1 MPGPAGEDVRLA
13 ELVATLSLA
22 TDLGLGQP
30 MEHVLR
36 SCRIALGVGAE
47 IGLTERE
54 RAAAYYV
61 TLLAWVGCTAD
72 SAELAGRF
80 GDDIALRADTYGID
94 LDGLPMLAFL
104 LRRAGAGSAPLRRAR
119 LAAAF
124 VVTGGRAVADAM
136 MAHCQVASAFAEEV
150 GLGPEVHGP
159 LRQVFARWDGR
170 GVPEV
175 AGEEIAMA
183 VRLAQL
189 ADIVEVHH
197 RLHGVDGAVA
207 VAEVRSGGQFDPR
220 LVAAFTRCAPRL
232 LGELD
237 DGASWEAVI
246 ESAPALDAALHPDE
260 IDRVLTATGDFVDLK
275 SPFRSGHSRAVAEL
289 AAEAGRRS
297 GLGADEVRDLRRAG
311 LVHDLGRLGV
321 PNTIWDKPGPLT
333 AAEVERVR
341 LHPYFAG
348 RMLTRPALL
357 ARVGALAITH
367 AERLDGSGYP
377 RALPGAALGPAARV
391 LAAADVYQAMVE
403 PRPYRAALPPPQAA
417 AELRGE
423 VRAGRLDGG
432 AVEAVLAAAGHR
444 AGARR
449 VVRPGGLTAREAQV
463 LAALARGASNREIAR
478 RLVIAEKTVRNHVEH
493 IYAKIDVSTR
503 AAATLFAMRHG
514 LVDGDSGE

>member
-1 MPGPAGEDVRLA
+1 MPDPAGEDVRLA
-13 ELVATLSLA
+13 ELVAALSLA

-36 SCRIALGVGAE
+36 SCRIALGVGAQ

-72 SAELAGRF
+72 SAELAARF
-80 GDDIALRADTYGID
+80 GDDIALRADAYGID
-94 LDGLPMLAFL
+94 LDGLPMLTFL

-124 VVTGGRAVADAM
+124 VVTGGRSVVDSM
-136 MAHCQVASAFAEEV
+136 LSHCQVASTFAEEV

-175 AGEEIAMA
+175 GGEELAMP

-197 RLHGVDGAVA
+197 RLHGVEGAVA
-207 VAEVRSGGQFDPR
+207 VAEARSGGQFDPR

-232 LGELD
+232 LAELD
-237 DGASWEAVI
+237 DGATWEAVI
-246 ESAPALDAALHPDE
+246 GSAPALDAALGPDE
-260 IDRVLTATGDFVDLK
+260 IDRALTAMADFVDLK
-275 SPFRSGHSRAVAEL
+275 TPYRSGHSRAVSAL
-289 AAEAGRRS
+289 AAEAGRRR
-297 GLGADEVRDLRRAG
+297 GLAADEVRDLHRAG
-311 LVHDLGRLGV
+311 LLHDLGRLGV

-333 AAEVERVR
+333 GAEVERVR
-341 LHPYFAG
+341 LHPYYAA
-348 RMLTRPALL
+348 RMLRRPPLL
-357 ARVGALAITH
+357 ARVGALATTH

-377 RALPGAALGPAARV
+377 RALPGAALGPGARV

-403 PRPYRAALPPPQAA
+403 PRPYRAALPPPEAA
-417 AELRGE
+417 ASLRGG
-423 VRAGRLDGG
+423 VRAGRLDSD

-444 AGARR
+444 TGARR
-449 VVRPGGLTAREAQV
+449 VARPGGLTAREVQV
-463 LAALARGASNREIAR
+463 LAELARGASNREIAR
-478 RLVIAEKTVRNHVEH
+478 RLVIAEKTVRNHVER

-503 AAATLFAMRHG
+503 AAATLYAMRHG
-514 LVDGDSGE
+514 LLDDHRGE